1 MEQSEENEFVQKQQI
16 EENQVENIAKNSS
29 NATEYQIS
37 TIVGLVKKLA
47 GSLPYAE
54 QIHKLLKT
62 IVAVCGIEIVK
73 ENEE

>member
-1 MEQSEENEFVQKQQI
+1 MDEVFASAMSF
-16 EENQVENIAKNSS
+16 
-29 NATEYQIS
+29 ATDYQIS

-47 GSLPYAE
+47 GSIPYAE
-54 QIHKLLKT
+54 QVHKLQKT